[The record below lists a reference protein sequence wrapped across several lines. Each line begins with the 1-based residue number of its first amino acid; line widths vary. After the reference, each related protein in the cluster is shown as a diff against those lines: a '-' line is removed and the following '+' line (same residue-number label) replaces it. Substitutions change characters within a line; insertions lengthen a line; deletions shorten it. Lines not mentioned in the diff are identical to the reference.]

1 VPDTDAAWDEAFERL
16 YTDQVLRKRLAQ
28 GARTRMEKDF
38 DLYRNAHLW
47 LDTYEALIAKRHPL
61 EIVSG

>member
-1 VPDTDAAWDEAFERL
+1 VFS
-16 YTDQVLRKRLAQ
+16 DQVLRKRLAQ

-47 LDTYEALIAKRHPL
+47 YDAYDALIAKRHPL
-61 EIVSG
+61 VKVEV